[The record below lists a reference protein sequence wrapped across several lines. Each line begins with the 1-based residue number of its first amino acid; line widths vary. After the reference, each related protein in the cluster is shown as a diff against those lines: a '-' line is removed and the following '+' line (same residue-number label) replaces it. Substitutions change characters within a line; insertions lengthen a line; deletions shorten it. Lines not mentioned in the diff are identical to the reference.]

1 MNVHNLSPIVYTCE
15 AQMCLRSLFT
25 CLLETAC
32 IKTNNTLKFAVST
45 VDALV
50 YACLWRR
57 VVSVET

>member
-32 IKTNNTLKFAVST
+32 IKTNNTLKRKIPCPNPHKYTKGIGSLT
-45 VDALV
+45 I
-50 YACLWRR
+50 
-57 VVSVET
+57 